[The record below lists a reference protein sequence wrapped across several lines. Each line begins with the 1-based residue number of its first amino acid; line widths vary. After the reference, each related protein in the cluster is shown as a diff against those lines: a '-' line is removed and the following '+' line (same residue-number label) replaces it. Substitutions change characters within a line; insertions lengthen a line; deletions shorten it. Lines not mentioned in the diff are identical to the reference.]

1 MADETEPGDEPPA
14 EKPKYDQ
21 AFFLDLAAKGKNAWN
36 AWRRDPA
43 NKDVYVTFAGADFS
57 EVPKDKIDFTGFEF
71 GDCADF
77 SQCKWRGVDLFRAGA
92 TDIFKPGRAC
102 LPGASFGDRAKF
114 EGATFNDFA
123 SFTGASFGDRASFTG
138 TAFGQYASFT
148 GGVVFGAQASF
159 EFAAFD
165 GAARFDAADFDAGVS
180 FRGATFGEGAS
191 FQEAVIGS
199 VSSFD
204 GTAFGDWTFFDAAIF
219 NGAVTFSGKS
229 IMQWTGLFQLIT
241 HGFSPDARRAL
252 KKMHEQSWK
261 INGSAPD
268 RLATINRRRV

>member
-102 LPGASFGDRAKF
+102 FLSASFGDRAKF
-114 EGATFNDFA
+114 EGTTFNDFA

-138 TAFGQYASFT
+138 AAFGQYASFT

-180 FRGATFGEGAS
+180 FRGATFGG
-191 FQEAVIGS
+191 G
-199 VSSFD
+199 
-204 GTAFGDWTFFDAAIF
+204 
-219 NGAVTFSGKS
+219 
-229 IMQWTGLFQLIT
+229 
-241 HGFSPDARRAL
+241 
-252 KKMHEQSWK
+252 
-261 INGSAPD
+261 
-268 RLATINRRRV
+268 